1 MGEYVVPQ
9 LINKYSLSPEFHN
22 VTFSFTQGTSLTL
35 LQELKAGKVDL
46 AICSYIADEPDID
59 FIPVIQQELVVVNL
73 KQLYYFKR
81 LSETVD
87 LVEAAS
93 SLCITQPSLSHAIS
107 ELEKELGVALFARQ
121 GRNVKIT
128 QNGMAGLVSI
138 DYGIAI
144 MPRISALSHYNVHIL
159 KIKNTLPP
167 RYIYLANVV
176 PQLINK
182 YSLSPEF
189 HNVTFSFT
197 QGTSLTLLQELKAGK
212 VDLAICSYIADEP
225 DIDFIPVIQQEL
237 VVVTARD
244 HPLARL
250 YEHEVDLVETI
261 HYPYIYFSE
270 NSGLRPFI
278 DNVFMQQKLVPEIA
292 CYVEEDTAMAGL
304 VSIDYGIAIMPRI
317 SALSHYNVHILKI
330 KNTLPPRYI
339 YLATMKDRG
348 LSPALQS
355 FKNVVIHD
363 SQKIC

>member
-1 MGEYVVPQ
+1 MQKNGAENKENIRIAFIYTMGEY
-9 LINKYSLSPEFHN
+9 
-22 VTFSFTQGTSLTL
+22 
-35 LQELKAGKVDL
+35 
-46 AICSYIADEPDID
+46 
-59 FIPVIQQELVVVNL
+59 
-73 KQLYYFKR
+73 
-81 LSETVD
+81 
-87 LVEAAS
+87 
-93 SLCITQPSLSHAIS
+93 
-107 ELEKELGVALFARQ
+107 
-121 GRNVKIT
+121 
-128 QNGMAGLVSI
+128 
-138 DYGIAI
+138 
-144 MPRISALSHYNVHIL
+144 
-159 KIKNTLPP
+159 
-167 RYIYLANVV
+167 VV

>member
-1 MGEYVVPQ
+1 M
-9 LINKYSLSPEFHN
+9 
-22 VTFSFTQGTSLTL
+22 
-35 LQELKAGKVDL
+35 
-46 AICSYIADEPDID
+46 
-59 FIPVIQQELVVVNL
+59 
-73 KQLYYFKR
+73 
-81 LSETVD
+81 
-87 LVEAAS
+87 
-93 SLCITQPSLSHAIS
+93 
-107 ELEKELGVALFARQ
+107 
-121 GRNVKIT
+121 
-128 QNGMAGLVSI
+128 
-138 DYGIAI
+138 
-144 MPRISALSHYNVHIL
+144 
-159 KIKNTLPP
+159 
-167 RYIYLANVV
+167 
-176 PQLINK
+176 
-182 YSLSPEF
+182 
-189 HNVTFSFT
+189 TFSFT

-348 LSPALQS
+348 TFPALQS
-355 FKNVVIHD
+355 FKCGHPRQPEDLLTNGPDVLRAKGLSGENIHHFTQLID
-363 SQKIC
+363 GYLSRRGSLTHGTEGHG